1 MALSGVSH
9 GLPRLP
15 LCDCTTS
22 QQTKLTTLQLSY
34 TTFTYGNVSLS
45 LTNATTTSTVTAT
58 LPVTNSG
65 TVDSATVVQ
74 LYVRDILGSVDRP
87 NKRLKGF
94 TKVMIPAG
102 QTVDVSVSVNV
113 ADLGLYNAAMQYV
126 VEPGQFTVFMAQ
138 DSSDESRSASF
149 WVS

>member
-1 MALSGVSH
+1 MTFQHHNV
-9 GLPRLP
+9 
-15 LCDCTTS
+15 
-22 QQTKLTTLQLSY
+22 TKLTIFQLSY

-45 LTNATTTSTVTAT
+45 LINATTTDTVTAT

-65 TVDSATVVQ
+65 SVDSATVIQ
-74 LYVRDILGSVDRP
+74 LYIRDVLGSVDRP

-94 TKVMIPAG
+94 SKVMIPAG
-102 QTVDVSVSVNV
+102 QTVDVSVDVNV

-126 VEPGQFTVFMAQ
+126 VEPGQFVVFMAEN
-138 DSSDESRSASF
+138 SADETRSASF

>member
-1 MALSGVSH
+1 MISKQNPYGTLSFPSFFCDGDMA
-9 GLPRLP
+9 
-15 LCDCTTS
+15 
-22 QQTKLTTLQLSY
+22 KLTTLQLSY
-34 TTFTYGNVSLS
+34 TTFAYGNVSLS
-45 LTNATTTSTVTAT
+45 LTNATTADTVTAT

-65 TVDSATVVQ
+65 TVDSATVIQ
-74 LYVRDILGSVDRP
+74 LYVRDVLGSVDRP

-94 TKVMIPAG
+94 SKVMIPAG

-126 VEPGQFTVFMAQ
+126 VEPGQFQVFMAQ